1 MQHYAT
7 IAAPLIELLKK
18 ESFKWN
24 DQATS
29 AFENH
34 KITMKR
40 TPMLHLP
47 DFSKTFVVVTIK
59 RIVDARR
66 LSFCSFQKEIKS
78 ANEISF
84 SLFKQ
89 IICDRGSSGKM
100 VSIPVGETF
109 HRSNRPTKL

>member
-24 DQATS
+24 DQATL

-47 DFSKTFVVVTIK
+47 DFSKTFVVET
-59 RIVDARR
+59 DAFNVGIRGLLMQEGYLFAVFKKK
-66 LSFCSFQKEIKS
+66 LSPQMK
-78 ANEISF
+78 
-84 SLFKQ
+84 
-89 IICDRGSSGKM
+89 
-100 VSIPVGETF
+100 
-109 HRSNRPTKL
+109 